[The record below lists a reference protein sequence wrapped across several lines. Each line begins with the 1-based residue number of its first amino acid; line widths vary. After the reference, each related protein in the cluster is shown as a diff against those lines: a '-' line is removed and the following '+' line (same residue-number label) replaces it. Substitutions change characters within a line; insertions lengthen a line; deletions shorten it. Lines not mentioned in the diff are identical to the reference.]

1 MTMYDQLTAYSSF
14 WNRSEKSFLL
24 YVPSDSMPQW
34 QKTIVVIEY
43 QFLFCRSVDNWENE
57 SDYVA
62 ENLKWLFLIVL
73 NLPSSQLSYFLHFI
87 WFYFSLIVIG
97 RNQLENQ
104 MHDEL
109 VFWYIFFYPFH
120 LWAENIL
127 GAHNW

>member
-1 MTMYDQLTAYSSF
+1 MTSWLPILV
-14 WNRSEKSFLL
+14 SETEVKS
-24 YVPSDSMPQW
+24 PSCFMFFQILCRNDKKS
-34 QKTIVVIEY
+34 IVGIEY

-62 ENLKWLFLIVL
+62 ENLKWSFLIVL